1 MYVKLLSGWKARRHG
16 LKTKTLVLRG
26 SFQVS
31 EKAPTIWLHRCWIM
45 HRTKNSLGAA
55 GKRLNSASP
64 STKER
69 GSAERSFPRMAADI
83 ETAFGDAEYADHA
96 RTYRGFVTGTVVFVA
111 HTLLILLLLYYFV
124 A

>member
-1 MYVKLLSGWKARRHG
+1 
-16 LKTKTLVLRG
+16 
-26 SFQVS
+26 
-31 EKAPTIWLHRCWIM
+31 
-45 HRTKNSLGAA
+45 
-55 GKRLNSASP
+55 
-64 STKER
+64 
-69 GSAERSFPRMAADI
+69 MAADI